1 MKGRKPLYGK
11 VVLKGVMEC
20 ETGLHIGGSKETLN
34 IGGVDSPVI
43 RNPFTEEPY
52 VPGSSLK
59 GKLRYLL
66 ERRLDKE
73 FNRYGGQGVHR
84 HECTSGNCQ
93 VCRLFGSTAE
103 GRETNNLPARILVRD
118 MKLKDVENIRE
129 KIESTTELKFE
140 NSIDRISASAN
151 PRQIERLPAGVKF
164 NLEIVYNVESK
175 DDIKTD
181 LANIIDMLSILEDDA
196 LGGHGSRG
204 YGQVKF
210 KITELSGKRIE
221 YYQTKDES
229 YLCKAEIDEE
239 GKLKDCNENIDN
251 IANYFTGR

>member
-11 VVLKGVMEC
+11 VVLKGIMEC
-20 ETGLHIGGSKETLN
+20 ETGLHIGSSKETLD

-43 RNPFTEEPY
+43 RNPFTGEPY

-66 ERRLDKE
+66 ERKLDKD

-84 HECTSGNCQ
+84 HECTSGKCE

-118 MKLKDVENIRE
+118 MRLEDVEKIRG
-129 KIESTTELKFE
+129 KVESITELKFE
-140 NSIDRISASAN
+140 NSIDRMSASAN
-151 PRQIERLPAGVKF
+151 PRQIERLPAGAKF
-164 NLEIVYNVESK
+164 DFEIVYNVESK
-175 DDIKTD
+175 DDMETD
-181 LANIIDMLSILEDDA
+181 ISNIIDMLSILEDDA

-210 KITELSGKRIE
+210 KIDELTAKRIE
-221 YYQTKDES
+221 YYQTKEES
-229 YLCKAEIDEE
+229 YLLKTEKESKNPQDYKEDI
-239 GKLKDCNENIDN
+239 GKIVNHFI
-251 IANYFTGR
+251 GR